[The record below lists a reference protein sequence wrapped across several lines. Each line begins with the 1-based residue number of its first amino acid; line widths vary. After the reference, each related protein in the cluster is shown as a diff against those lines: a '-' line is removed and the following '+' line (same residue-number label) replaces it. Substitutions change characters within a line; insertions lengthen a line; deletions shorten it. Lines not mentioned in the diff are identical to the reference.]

1 MNKKY
6 AILVSITFN
15 TAAPGQHLKG
25 IGPESSSIFE
35 GDFLFLINYKS
46 FLEGFDGFPWVLL
59 IPFSLIPGFFW
70 FYLPIPPKFLSD
82 FFGVNG
88 RVF

>member
-15 TAAPGQHLKG
+15 TAAPGQHLNG

-35 GDFLFLINYKS
+35 GDFLFLINHKS
-46 FLEGFDGFPWVLL
+46 F
-59 IPFSLIPGFFW
+59 
-70 FYLPIPPKFLSD
+70 
-82 FFGVNG
+82 FGG
-88 RVF
+88 I